1 MKFKKIALA
10 AACLAVCG
18 SSFALDKAGTQA
30 AQIQFYVSG
39 SSALQAVF
47 TNAIVN
53 NTTPSTYNIYKGR
66 NTSGASS
73 ATDNADGQSYTIY
86 SGTISTNAFG
96 PTNNGKTL
104 AVYLRSAGGSGFGV
118 FPVAAGTAIAF
129 GDASTIGATTATTFD
144 GVVNH
149 KPDAGL
155 SDLEPV
161 AFNDPVNHPIDPTSG
176 ADLFPG
182 AKVSTSSFAS
192 SSIVAAQ
199 TFGLLVNSKLYAD
212 LQADQSTSGVPT
224 VSSSAFATIYA
235 PGYSSN
241 APAPSDWTPFFNN
254 GGGHP
259 TNQVNICSRLPGSGT
274 RASAQALFVQLPYS
288 SLSQSFASPGT
299 DNTGDP
305 STIDQNNAGTYV
317 IGEYDNTAAVIG
329 CVTTATA
336 NNGYAIGIASTD
348 RDLSTSDAKFV
359 LLDNQTPNA
368 SASKF
373 GKYPWFYEAYYQ
385 VSKTAAA
392 GAFATAFGTEFK
404 SPANINLLSAA
415 SKNGILAAV
424 ANCPASPYTSS
435 PATLI
440 CSHVTRNGDYRAFI
454 QYAK

>member
-1 MKFKKIALA
+1 MTFKKIAIA
-10 AACLAVCG
+10 AACLAACG

-30 AQIQFYVSG
+30 AQVQFYVSG

-47 TNAIVN
+47 TNVIVN

-66 NTSGASS
+66 LTSGASTP
-73 ATDNADGQSYTIY
+73 TDNADGQSQTIY

-96 PTNNGKTL
+96 AANNGKTV
-104 AVYLRSAGGSGFGV
+104 AIYLRTAGGSGFGV
-118 FPVAAGTAIAF
+118 FPVAAGSLIAF
-129 GDASTIGATTATTFD
+129 GDASTIGATTASTFD
-144 GVVNH
+144 GVVSH

-161 AFNDPVNHPIDPTSG
+161 AFNNASNHPVDPSTG

-182 AKVSTSSFAS
+182 ATVSTSSFAS

-224 VSSSAFATIYA
+224 VTSSAFATIYA

-241 APAPSDWTPFFNN
+241 APAPSDWTPLFTN

-274 RASAQALFVQLPYS
+274 RASAQALFLQLPYS
-288 SLSQSFASPGT
+288 SLSQTFASPAT

-305 STIDQNNAGTYV
+305 STIDQNNLNSYV

-329 CVTTATA
+329 CVTAATP

-348 RDLSTSDAKFV
+348 RDLTTSDAKFV
-359 LLDNQTPNA
+359 LLDSQTPNA

-373 GKYPWFYEAYYQ
+373 GKYPWIFEAYYQ
-385 VSKTAAA
+385 VSKSAAV
-392 GAFATAFGTEFK
+392 GAFATSFGAAFKDPT
-404 SPANINLLSAA
+404 NINGLSTA

-424 ANCPASPYTSS
+424 ANCTRPYSGVQT
-435 PATLI
+435 TI
-440 CSHVTRNGDYRAFI
+440 CSHVTRNGDFRGFL